1 MYTLALAPAL
11 APGIFEQAG
20 LPAGRVEVLGGRPE
34 DLEHLSDWLVSCGA
48 KPNPSPEPSSCRT
61 LNPNPNPD
69 PNPKL

>member
-11 APGIFEQAG
+11 ALGIFEQAG

-48 KPNPSPEPSSCRT
+48 EP
-61 LNPNPNPD
+61 
-69 PNPKL
+69 